1 MAAYTDAIQATST
14 KSAPWYVI
22 PADKKWF
29 TRLAVSEIIIKKLEL
44 MDLHFPVV
52 TDEHLTELLEAKKIL
67 ESEL

>member
-1 MAAYTDAIQATST
+1 
-14 KSAPWYVI
+14 V